1 MHKYKKYNF
10 ISFESFKKPGGQMH
24 LCNENMNAMLV
35 LKFQKKISISFKKF
49 FDFSDFSKISKT
61 WDVTICALEL
71 KEDIVFVD

>member
-1 MHKYKKYNF
+1 
-10 ISFESFKKPGGQMH
+10 MH

-35 LKFQKKISISFKKF
+35 LKFQNKISISFKKF